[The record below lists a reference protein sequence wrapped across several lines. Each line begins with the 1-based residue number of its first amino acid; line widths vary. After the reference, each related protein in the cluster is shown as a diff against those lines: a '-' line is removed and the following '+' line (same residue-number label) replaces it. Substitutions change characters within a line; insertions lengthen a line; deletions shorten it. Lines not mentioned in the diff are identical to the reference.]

1 MINRN
6 IFHDCFTLAAAAA
19 ASLTTAAVSEP
30 SLAVLASSTS
40 RAGCRASIWT
50 LDVSR
55 VSCYYTCIVMYVHV
69 YHVTRVVCSVT
80 MVLSPG
86 LAPPYSITA
95 SRPPRSARTQ
105 PAASTV
111 SSPSAPAA
119 EVSRM
124 E

>member
-6 IFHDCFTLAAAAA
+6 IVHDCLTLTAAAA

-30 SLAVLASSTS
+30 SLAVFASSTS

-55 VSCYYTCIVMYVHV
+55 VSMCIMLLHV
-69 YHVTRVVCSVT
+69 YHVTRAVCSVT

-105 PAASTV
+105 DAASTV

>member
-6 IFHDCFTLAAAAA
+6 IVHDCLTLTAAAA

-55 VSCYYTCIVMYVHV
+55 VSCYYTCIVMYVQ
-69 YHVTRVVCSVT
+69 YTC
-80 MVLSPG
+80 
-86 LAPPYSITA
+86 IT
-95 SRPPRSARTQ
+95 
-105 PAASTV
+105 
-111 SSPSAPAA
+111 
-119 EVSRM
+119 
-124 E
+124 